1 VAESRDDADTGDDE
15 ADDVEVGDDH
25 VAADEDTVVE
35 DAVVE
40 PRPASPDAPVRVRE
54 LVLLAVAV
62 LAIVGM
68 VFFALRWKDL
78 HDTEVERHDV
88 EEASGQFI
96 NALFEWDGATID
108 EDFDN
113 ILSFATG
120 DFEEEAQATFAD
132 DDTRQQLREKQ
143 AASRVEELD
152 VFVRSIDGNDA
163 RVFAVADVTA
173 RNIDFPD
180 RRADTVRIEIGMH
193 KTGGEW
199 KVYDVN
205 LLDGLN
211 LGLPATDATTATTVP
226 AEG

>member
-1 VAESRDDADTGDDE
+1 MADTRDDADDEVGTTDDHE
-15 ADDVEVGDDH
+15 ADDAGGGDEVDD
-25 VAADEDTVVE
+25 AADDRP
-35 DAVVE
+35 E
-40 PRPASPDAPVRVRE
+40 PRDAPVRARE

-88 EEASGQFI
+88 EESAGQFI

-108 EDFDN
+108 ADFDN

-132 DDTRQQLREKQ
+132 DATRQELREKQ

-152 VFVRSIDGNDA
+152 VFVRSINGNDA
-163 RVFAVADVTA
+163 RVFAVVDVTA

-211 LGLPATDATTATTVP
+211 LGLPADPSATDTTTP